1 MPFVYD
7 IALATAGN
15 TACNATPNT
24 ENNTFSIKAGAANV
38 GLQSMLVVGKGA
50 ALTAISGIVHR
61 LVHWATA
68 STGGTSVTPTPKD
81 SRLQGNVSAKAT
93 VISGATN
100 GTTRTN
106 KVIFGCGAAGPGG
119 WVAPNPDSLESLIA
133 SGADSLDALNSSG
146 TASLNFEWSGEIVE

>member
-7 IALATAGN
+7 IALATAGSTTTN
-15 TACNATPNT
+15 GSANT

-38 GLQSMLVVGKGA
+38 GLQSMYAVGKGA

-61 LVHWATA
+61 IVHWATA
-68 STGGTSVTPTPKD
+68 STGGTGITPTPKD

-93 VISGATN
+93 VISAATN

-106 KVIFGCGAAGPGG
+106 KVIFGHGAAGPGG
-119 WVAPNPDSLESLIA
+119 WVAPNPDSLETLIA
-133 SGADSLDALNSSG
+133 SGSDSIDALNASG
-146 TASLNFEWSGEIVE
+146 TVSLPFEWSGEIVE